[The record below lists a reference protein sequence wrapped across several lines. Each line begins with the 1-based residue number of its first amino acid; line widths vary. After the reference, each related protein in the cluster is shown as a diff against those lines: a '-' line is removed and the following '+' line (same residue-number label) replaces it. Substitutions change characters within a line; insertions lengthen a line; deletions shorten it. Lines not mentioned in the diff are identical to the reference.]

1 MPRLPD
7 DLQAR
12 AVEHLRNTLAPE
24 SLAYLRD
31 FHSRYPDWNGD
42 EVTPEEREAYI
53 KEYGASIPCPFH
65 FSTGMAVRN
74 VLRQVIKDCELPV
87 VIYEKDGFEAQN
99 WDDYYHAV
107 LDEVIA

>member
-12 AVEHLRNTLAPE
+12 AVEYLRSALHPD

-31 FHSRYPDWNGD
+31 FHSRYPGWNGD
-42 EVTPEEREAYI
+42 EVTPEEHEEHMS
-53 KEYGASIPCPFH
+53 KYGMSIPMPFH
-65 FSTGMAVRN
+65 FGTGMAIRN
-74 VLRQVIKDCELPV
+74 VLRGTLKDHELPPV
-87 VIYEKDGFEAQN
+87 DYGDGNSYQN